1 MIPGPA
7 HAARWLPLLGLALGL
22 AVPVSGQAPPDRDS
36 LPPVPDSVPALPAD
50 TLEAGRRAPDALEAD
65 TLDVDSDTLDVSR
78 VEVIE
83 LDQGQAG
90 DTLFVLPPDS
100 IFRVLPG
107 LTEGAST
114 GRDRGVTVWERDE
127 LLGNPALTLL
137 DLLAQEPDLLPLRW
151 GDFGAPEAVLGVG
164 LAGGRVRVFADG
176 FELAALSG
184 ANPDLSLIPLGG
196 LERVRIERGGGEL
209 RVHLTSLQPFDP
221 RPMSRVEAGTGDLDT
236 NIFRGV
242 FVHPR
247 ALGGSLGVTIER
259 LDSQGPR
266 GEEPG
271 ARQGVW
277 LRYALHR
284 GDDLGLSFDLRS
296 ATSQSSFDSIPASLS
311 RTDWIVRGRS
321 RLTDALTSELFVGS
335 ANLGAED
342 DGLTPVTLS
351 RRQYG
356 GRLSFD
362 DALGPE
368 SAALRG
374 WGRLD
379 ARAFDGGDL
388 PGLRLDAVAGVE
400 SPRVGGIEAEWHRDR
415 WNSQTLSSQGL
426 RAWTAPV
433 FGLSLFGGWDS
444 GARGA
449 RVFVPRTEIVIEPD
463 SVELGEP
470 LPDSLVPPALRAS
483 DRTALR
489 AGARLALGPIDV
501 TAAWHRV
508 RADSL
513 VPPYSLTTR
522 GASVVGLDEVEGY
535 EVSGRLALPLVSGLG
550 LVGTLMQW
558 NEEGV
563 WRPRRRYTGGLDF
576 ANQYYEGD
584 QLEIRAQ
591 VKVEG
596 RDPMWIPWPDPE
608 AASAVDPGGD
618 PTVDPGDG
626 APAAPT
632 WTRVP
637 FQQSWNAWLHI
648 RIQSVRIFVRWD
660 NLFLRAANQD
670 FPGRVLPRT
679 RAVYGVRWT
688 LWN

>member
-1 MIPGPA
+1 MTTPLA
-7 HAARWLPLLGLALGL
+7 SAARALPLLGLALTLGFAEPL
-22 AVPVSGQAPPDRDS
+22 SGQAPPDRDS
-36 LPPVPDSVPALPAD
+36 LPPVPDSLPGAPAD
-50 TLEAGRRAPDALEAD
+50 TLAAD
-65 TLDVDSDTLDVSR
+65 TLDLAADTLGASR

-83 LDQGQAG
+83 LDEGQVG

-107 LTEGAST
+107 LAEGASA

-151 GDFGAPEAVLGVG
+151 GDFGAPEAVLGPG
-164 LAGGRVRVFADG
+164 LAGGRVRVFTDG

-196 LERVRIERGGGEL
+196 LERVRVEHGGGEL
-209 RVHLTSLQPFDP
+209 RVHLTSLEPFDP

-236 NIFRGV
+236 NVFRGV
-242 FVHPR
+242 FIHPR

-266 GEEPG
+266 AEEPG

-284 GDDLGLSFDLRS
+284 GDDLGLSFDLRTAS
-296 ATSQSSFDSIPASLS
+296 SQSPFDSIPPSIR
-311 RTDWIVRGRS
+311 RTDWVVRGRS
-321 RLTDALTSELFVGS
+321 RLADPLTAELFVGS
-335 ANLGAED
+335 ASLAADD
-342 DGLTPVTLS
+342 DGLTSIALS
-351 RRQYG
+351 SRQYG
-356 GRLSFD
+356 GRLSWRQ
-362 DALGPE
+362 ALGPE
-368 SAALRG
+368 TAAAES

-379 ARAFDGGDL
+379 LRAFDGSEF
-388 PGLRLDAVAGVE
+388 PRLRLDATAGLE
-400 SPRVGGIEAEWHRDR
+400 SARFGGIEAEWHQDR
-415 WNSQTLSSQGL
+415 WGSQSLASRGL
-426 RAWTAPV
+426 RGWTAPL
-433 FGLSLFGGWDS
+433 FGLSVFGAWDS

-449 RVFVPRTEIVIEPD
+449 RVFTPRIGIVTEPD
-463 SVELGEP
+463 TTEVTEP
-470 LPDSLVPPALRAS
+470 LPDSLMPPDFRATE
-483 DRTALR
+483 RTAIR
-489 AGARLALGPIDV
+489 AGARFALGPIDL
-501 TAAWHRV
+501 TGAWHRV
-508 RADSL
+508 RTDSL
-513 VPPYSLTTR
+513 VSPYSLTTR
-522 GASVVGLDEVEGY
+522 GASVVGLEEVEGY
-535 EVSGRLALPLVSGLG
+535 EVSGRVALPFVPGLG

-558 NEEGV
+558 DEEGV
-563 WRPRRRYTGGLDF
+563 WRPRRRYTGGFDF

-596 RDPMWIPWPDPE
+596 RDPMLIPWADPE
-608 AASAVDPGGD
+608 ADAAVDPNAE
-618 PTVDPGDG
+618 PGD
-626 APAAPT
+626 AAAAGPT